1 MRAPRTEPNPEFTT
15 QSLVWLDNYVH
26 VFAIL
31 LDDVVH
37 RRGIPG
43 RGLGWLLLAQVN
55 TKLVFSGRSAAL
67 LVGRPSVS
75 LVAAADDAVV
85 ADDVEFL
92 GILRDDWKLIDL
104 TLVGHCFLPNRTLDS
119 RPTEAR
125 RRAGRTAGDFA
136 WLGPKSVGRLLHS
149 RTGNND

>member
-37 RRGIPG
+37 RGRIPG

-104 TLVGHCFLPNRTLDS
+104 TLVGHCFLPHRTLDS
-119 RPTEAR
+119 RP
-125 RRAGRTAGDFA
+125 
-136 WLGPKSVGRLLHS
+136 
-149 RTGNND
+149 

>member
-55 TKLVFSGRSAAL
+55 TKFVFSGRSAAL

-75 LVAAADDAVV
+75 LVAALNSLAS
-85 ADDVEFL
+85 F
-92 GILRDDWKLIDL
+92 GMI
-104 TLVGHCFLPNRTLDS
+104 GS
-119 RPTEAR
+119 
-125 RRAGRTAGDFA
+125 
-136 WLGPKSVGRLLHS
+136 
-149 RTGNND
+149 